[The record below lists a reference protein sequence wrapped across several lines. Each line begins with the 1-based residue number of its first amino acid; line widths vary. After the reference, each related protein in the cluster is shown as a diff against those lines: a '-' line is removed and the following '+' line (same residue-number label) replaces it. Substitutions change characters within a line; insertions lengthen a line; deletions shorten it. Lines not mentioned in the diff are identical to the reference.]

1 MKNPDGSV
9 VRIKDI
15 ITNNYISNVIAN
27 ATPTQL
33 GYGILNQIYEGAT
46 GLIDAVT
53 IGGLNACSSGT
64 YTFYNYLFP
73 EIGAEVLS
81 ENGVYETVTSDWF
94 YNGTGNSPYWFSGGW
109 PSIYGSGDCT
119 TYCDVHGGTAIED
132 RIRVRVPVLIAD
144 QERLPY
150 GEECTVITLTSN
162 VSCGL
167 KIVQDRQDEWVEFQN
182 CVTER
187 SVRTVVTQSC
197 WASGLE
203 NNLCD
208 DGEVEV
214 GDDCYVADYKDNEEC
229 CDRVVITLQNIQQ
242 MIDNQPP
249 IFEFCYPNTW
259 NQDEVMAS
267 IRAGEQYELA
277 RDFEQSRL
285 AER

>member
-94 YNGTGNSPYWFSGGW
+94 YNYLFPVIGLEVLSESGVYETVTSDWLYNGTGKSPYWFSGGW

-119 TYCDVHGGTAIED
+119 TYCDVHGGTSIED
-132 RIRVRVPVLIAD
+132 RIRGRVPVLIAV

-214 GDDCYVADYKDNEEC
+214 GDDCYVADYKDNE
-229 CDRVVITLQNIQQ
+229 
-242 MIDNQPP
+242 
-249 IFEFCYPNTW
+249 
-259 NQDEVMAS
+259 
-267 IRAGEQYELA
+267 
-277 RDFEQSRL
+277 
-285 AER
+285 